1 MIYKIHVS
9 YNIQGT
15 FEMSEL
21 THVITKYILSLYL
34 DEHQS
39 NVATNKYLQ
48 G

>member
-1 MIYKIHVS
+1 MLMDNTKIMLVD
-9 YNIQGT
+9 Q
-15 FEMSEL
+15 MSES
-21 THVITKYILSLYL
+21 ICDNEILSLYL

>member
-1 MIYKIHVS
+1 MFHTT
-9 YNIQGT
+9 YNTNTYQ
-15 FEMSEL
+15 MSES
-21 THVITKYILSLYL
+21 ICDNEILSLYL